1 MTKTVLIFPGGMPLS
16 LEFLKKCQRDNRPVV
31 GASSLGH
38 DPARPQYPAWAH
50 LPYITEPKFVEALR
64 DVVAT
69 HNVGEIFTPN
79 IVVWNQLSQTLK
91 DMAPGVTLANISP
104 VDEAL
109 EPYRKALSTA
119 QKFMAEAYLLETENP
134 PREWPSKIEM
144 ASLLRYAEVIPGM
157 CDGFKLRALI
167 EIARHSVCG
176 DVVEIGTWWGKS
188 AFILARLARSFG
200 IGDLLCV
207 DPWANELLKQNEETV
222 DSGSRQVDA
231 DEALEVFQI
240 GLLPFNMNHINY
252 LRQPSVEAA
261 STYRSGS
268 PVVTEVFGT
277 TEYSGRIAILH
288 IDGNHAYESVKADV
302 EAWCGMVV
310 EGGWIILDDYVWP
323 YGDGPRRVGDAF
335 LNNARERIST
345 AFVSGTALFIKLSLA
360 SAEWPLRELEYDYLT
375 DIPNRHHK

>member
-16 LEFLKKCQRDNRPVV
+16 LEFLQKCLRDNRPVI

-50 LPYITEPKFVEALR
+50 LPYITDPGFTEALR
-64 DVVAT
+64 EVVAA
-69 HNVGEIFTPN
+69 HDIDEIFTPN

-91 DMAPGVTLANISP
+91 DIAPGVTLANISP

-109 EPYRKALSTA
+109 EPYRSAHATA
-119 QKFMAEAYLLETENP
+119 RKYMTEAYLLDTEIP
-134 PREWPSKIEM
+134 PREWPTSIEL
-144 ASLLRYAEVIPGM
+144 ASLIRYAEVIPGM
-157 CDGFKLRALI
+157 CDGFKLRALV

-176 DVVEIGTWWGKS
+176 DVVEIGSWWGKS
-188 AFILARLARSFG
+188 AFILGRLSRSFG
-200 IGDLLCV
+200 IGNLLCV

-222 DSGSRQVDA
+222 DSGSQQVDA

-240 GLLPFNMNHINY
+240 GLLPFSMNHINY
-252 LRQPSVEAA
+252 LRMPSVEAA

-268 PVVTEVFGT
+268 PVVTEAFGR

-288 IDGNHAYESVKADV
+288 IDGNHAYESVKDDV

-323 YGDGPRRVGDAF
+323 YGDGPRRIGDAF
-335 LNNARERIST
+335 LDAAREHIST
-345 AFVSGTALFIKLSLA
+345 AFVSGTALFIRLSSSLETPLIRAGFQKLRRA
-360 SAEWPLRELEYDYLT
+360 
-375 DIPNRHHK
+375 

>member
-16 LEFLKKCQRDNRPVV
+16 LEFLQKRLRENRPVI

-50 LPYITEPKFVEALR
+50 LPYITDPGFAEALR
-64 DVVAT
+64 ELVAT
-69 HNVGEIFTPN
+69 HNIDEIFTPN
-79 IVVWNQLSQTLK
+79 IVVWNQLSRTLK
-91 DMAPGVTLANISP
+91 DIAPGVALANISP

-109 EPYRKALSTA
+109 APYRSALSTA
-119 QKFMAEAYLLETENP
+119 QKYMTEAYLLETEIT
-134 PREWPSKIEM
+134 PREWPTRIEL

-157 CDGFKLRALI
+157 CDGFKLRALV

-176 DVVEIGTWWGKS
+176 DVVEIGSWWGKS
-188 AFILARLARSFG
+188 AFILARLARGFE
-200 IGDLLCV
+200 IGNLLCV

-222 DSGSRQVDA
+222 DSGSQQVDA

-240 GLLPFNMNHINY
+240 GLLPFSMNHINY
-252 LRQPSVEAA
+252 LRMPSVEAA
-261 STYRSGS
+261 AFYGSGR
-268 PVVTEVFGT
+268 PVVTEAFGK
-277 TEYSGRIAILH
+277 TEYKGRIAILH

-335 LNNARERIST
+335 LDAAREHIST
-345 AFVSGTALFIKLSLA
+345 AFVSGTALFIRLS
-360 SAEWPLRELEYDYLT
+360 SSVKMPF
-375 DIPNRHHK
+375 I